1 MKVEIIKEKVES
13 LGFLETA
20 NMMGITLEKVL
31 DIIEEE
37 YKTFKDLDFVPTEE
51 FLNGIRSECH
61 FDNGYG
67 VSVVRHKY
75 SYGNGLNLFELAII
89 DKSGEI
95 TYSTPITDDVLG
107 YLSEDD
113 VSDTMIKVQ
122 RLDNNPIFLSEV

>member
-1 MKVEIIKEKVES
+1 MKVEIVKEKVES

-20 NMMGITLEKVL
+20 NMMGITLDRVL
-31 DIIEEE
+31 EIVDAE
-37 YKTFKDLDFVPTEE
+37 YETFKDLKFVPTEE
-51 FLNGIRSECH
+51 FLNGIKTTCH

-107 YLSEDD
+107 YLNEDD

-122 RLDNNPIFLSEV
+122 RLDNNPYIFK

>member
-1 MKVEIIKEKVES
+1 MNVEIIKEKVES

-37 YKTFKDLDFVPTEE
+37 YKTFKDLEFTPTEE
-51 FLNGIRSECH
+51 FLSGVRSTCH

-95 TYSTPITDDVLG
+95 MYSTPITNDVLG

-113 VSDTMIKVQ
+113 VSNTMIKVQ
-122 RLDNNPIFLSEV
+122 RLDKNPDTFK

>member
-37 YKTFKDLDFVPTEE
+37 YKTFKDLEFVPTEE
-51 FLNGIRSECH
+51 FLNGVKSKYN

-95 TYSTPITDDVLG
+95 MYSTPITNDVLG

-113 VSDTMIKVQ
+113 VSNTMIKVQ
-122 RLDNNPIFLSEV
+122 RLDKNPYTFK

>member
-1 MKVEIIKEKVES
+1 MKVEIVKEKVES

-20 NMMGITLEKVL
+20 NMMGITLDRVL
-31 DIIEEE
+31 EIVDAE
-37 YKTFKDLDFVPTEE
+37 YKTFKDLEFVPTEE
-51 FLNGIRSECH
+51 FLNGIITTCH

-67 VSVVRHKY
+67 VSVVRHRY

-107 YLSEDD
+107 YLNEDG

-122 RLDNNPIFLSEV
+122 RLDNNPYIFK

>member
-1 MKVEIIKEKVES
+1 MKVEIIKEKLES

-37 YKTFKDLDFVPTEE
+37 YKTFKDLEFVPTEE
-51 FLNGIRSECH
+51 FLNGVKSKYN

-95 TYSTPITDDVLG
+95 MYSTPITNDVLG

-113 VSDTMIKVQ
+113 VSNTMIKVQ
-122 RLDNNPIFLSEV
+122 RLDKNPDTFK

>member
-1 MKVEIIKEKVES
+1 ME
-13 LGFLETA
+13 
-20 NMMGITLEKVL
+20 
-31 DIIEEE
+31 
-37 YKTFKDLDFVPTEE
+37 FVPTEE
-51 FLNGIRSECH
+51 FLNGIKTTCH

-67 VSVVRHKY
+67 VSVVRHRY

-122 RLDNNPIFLSEV
+122 RLDNNPYIFK

>member
-1 MKVEIIKEKVES
+1 MKVGIIKEKVES

-37 YKTFKDLDFVPTEE
+37 YKTFKDLEFVPTEE
-51 FLNGIRSECH
+51 FLNGVKSKYN

-95 TYSTPITDDVLG
+95 IYSTPITDDVLG

-113 VSDTMIKVQ
+113 VSNTMIKVQ
-122 RLDNNPIFLSEV
+122 RLDNNPCTFK

>member
-37 YKTFKDLDFVPTEE
+37 YKTFKDLEFVPTEE
-51 FLNGIRSECH
+51 FLNGVKSKYN

-95 TYSTPITDDVLG
+95 MYSTPITNDVLG

-113 VSDTMIKVQ
+113 VSNTMIKVQ
-122 RLDNNPIFLSEV
+122 RLDKNPDTFK